1 MRGME
6 FTNRDIIITDPC
18 YIANRKDWGTAFD
31 WDSYKI
37 SNPLFTTYLWDYTG
51 CGDGSWEVVGLK
63 EILNRVEL
71 EKFIDGF
78 EESLV
83 KFSVSDLK
91 SREEL
96 RKYIERSERLGRFS
110 VDSGTFGVFLLD
122 EVLKY
127 NPTFLRDHGIWLYT
141 IIKNFTGTIQI
152 QNKDNGFNILGLGDK
167 TFCSII

>member
-37 SNPLFTTYLWDYTG
+37 SNSLFTTYLWDYTG

-83 KFSVSDLK
+83 NFSVNDLK

-110 VDSGTFGVFLLD
+110 VDSGTFGVFCLD

-141 IIKNFTGTIQI
+141 IIKDFTGTIQI
-152 QNKDNGFNILGLGDK
+152 QNKDNNFNILGLGDK